1 MFRKVK
7 LSKTY
12 RLRRNLEEIAN
23 KHGKKLK
30 KIIKV
35 LLPKKALDLGSFIHV
50 IKTSKS
56 KKNSHYCLNCS
67 RA

>member
-30 KIIKV
+30 KNYQSI
-35 LLPKKALDLGSFIHV
+35 
-50 IKTSKS
+50 TS
-56 KKNSHYCLNCS
+56 
-67 RA
+67 